1 MCVLQSRVGSNII
14 LKNARKIKEWFNI
27 LGVSNEKKYRKIWN
41 DELEERIIKRLWK
54 EKENKCVDFKYKCKY
69 VNKR

>member
-1 MCVLQSRVGSNII
+1 MCVLQGRVGSNII
-14 LKNARKIKEWFNI
+14 LKNARKIKWFNI

-54 EKENKCVDFKYKCKY
+54 EKENRCVDFKYKCKY
-69 VNKR
+69 VNKK